1 MVERFPRTIC
11 TKILLT
17 LRWWYFLTVQGKGSC
32 SKVFHYMN
40 SRHPKIKFTCEE
52 ENNNKISFLDISE
65 TRTANKITTSIF
77 RKKKFIGV
85 YLNFHSHLP
94 TDYKKGLI
102 DTLLHRSYNIRSN
115 YTSFHQEILFL
126 KSVWQQNSFPLFF
139 IDKCV
144 KKFLDK
150 LFIKSGG
157 QGAGGGMRMSWVE
170 DFWKIN
176 CWGTSIPD
184 SRVLVV
190 FKTKIIN

>member
-1 MVERFPRTIC
+1 
-11 TKILLT
+11 
-17 LRWWYFLTVQGKGSC
+17 
-32 SKVFHYMN
+32 MN

-102 DTLLHRSYNIRSN
+102 DTLLHRSYNICSE
-115 YTSFHQEILFL
+115 YASFHQEILL
-126 KSVWQQNSFPLFF
+126 SKYVWQKSSFPLFF

-144 KKFLDK
+144 NKFLDK
-150 LFIKSGG
+150 LFIKRKKVNDSSTKKEITISLEFLG
-157 QGAGGGMRMSWVE
+157 
-170 DFWKIN
+170 KIYLQVKRQL
-176 CWGTSIPD
+176 I
-184 SRVLVV
+184 
-190 FKTKIIN
+190 